1 MVAPW
6 IKKQHPAEFDDA
18 PAPKPEVEAE
28 VVADDSVKPKNTE
41 KPKRRDGEGRR
52 PPKPLKK

>member
-28 VVADDSVKPKNTE
+28 VVADDSVKSKNTE
-41 KPKRRDGEGRR
+41 KPKAPRRRR
-52 PPKPLKK
+52 KKATKAT